1 MNVLILNSQD
11 ETQDFHFD
19 HWHEKDPNT
28 GDDVYKNEMTAFVDV
43 KGLKAIEDGVF
54 RGCSSLVTV
63 GLPAVQRSTRI
74 SPMYPCCH
82 LWE

>member
-28 GDDVYKNEMTAFVDV
+28 GDEVYKDEMT
-43 KGLKAIEDGVF
+43 GF
-54 RGCSSLVTV
+54 RGCEGAES
-63 GLPAVQRSTRI
+63 
-74 SPMYPCCH
+74 Y
-82 LWE
+82 